1 MKITVDQIMAWGPCS
16 PYTDARVRE
25 LVGDGLTPREIA
37 ALDIPPED
45 RFWALTNLLDE
56 RDCRLLACDIA
67 ESVVHFTG
75 DDPRCV
81 DAIRISRRYA
91 FGLADHDE
99 LSIARA
105 AARASAC
112 DATWAAV
119 DAARATADAAWAA
132 ARTTAASAWP
142 AWAAVAAARAT
153 ADAAWAAARAT
164 ADAAWDTADAALHVA
179 WDAHIARA
187 LDYIEGRVD
196 IDALRESVV
205 GDAT

>member
-1 MKITVDQIMAWGPCS
+1 MKITVDQIMEWEPCS

-37 ALDIPPED
+37 GLGIPPED
-45 RFWALTNLLDE
+45 RFWVLIHLLDD

-81 DAIRISRRYA
+81 DAIWVSRRYA

-142 AWAAVAAARAT
+142 AWAAAFDAARAT
-153 ADAAWAAARAT
+153 ADAAWAAARTT
-164 ADAAWDTADAALHVA
+164 ADAARATADAALHVA

-187 LDYIEGRVD
+187 LEYVEGLVD
-196 IDALRESVV
+196 IDAIRASV
-205 GDAT
+205 T

>member
-1 MKITVDQIMAWGPCS
+1 MKITVDQIMEWEPCP

-67 ESVVHFTG
+67 ESVVHLTG

-81 DAIRISRRYA
+81 DAIWVSRRYA

-112 DATWAAV
+112 DAT
-119 DAARATADAAWAA
+119 
-132 ARTTAASAWP
+132 
-142 AWAAVAAARAT
+142 WAAVAAARAT

>member
-81 DAIRISRRYA
+81 DVIWVSRRYA

-99 LSIARA
+99 LSAARA
-105 AARASAC
+105 AARA
-112 DATWAAV
+112 AT
-119 DAARATADAAWAA
+119 
-132 ARTTAASAWP
+132 
-142 AWAAVAAARAT
+142 
-153 ADAAWAAARAT
+153 WAAARA
-164 ADAAWDTADAALHVA
+164 AARYAARAAARTTADAALHVA

>member
-1 MKITVDQIMAWGPCS
+1 MKITVDQIMAWGPC
-16 PYTDARVRE
+16 PGYTESRVRE
-25 LVGDGLTPREIA
+25 LVGNGLTPREIA
-37 ALDIPPED
+37 ALDIAQED
-45 RFWALTNLLDE
+45 RFWVLVHLLDD

-81 DAIRISRRYA
+81 DVIWVSRRYA

-99 LSIARA
+99 LSIARDA
-105 AARASAC
+105 AWDAAC

-119 DAARATADAAWAA
+119 AA

-142 AWAAVAAARAT
+142 AWAAAFDAARAAARA
-153 ADAAWAAARAT
+153 AAR
-164 ADAAWDTADAALHVA
+164 DTA
-179 WDAHIARA
+179 WDASSARA
-187 LDYIEGRVD
+187 LEYVEGLVD
-196 IDALRESVV
+196 IDAIRASVV